1 MENTIT
7 LDREWIELMKE
18 ARDQGFTKEQII
30 EFLKNPQLF
39 VSKI

>member
-1 MENTIT
+1 
-7 LDREWIELMKE
+7 MKE